1 MIQKKMSGDI
11 TKMESKVFFGFTPRQ
26 VTYSVI
32 AFVSAL
38 LINKIFGFIDFKTR
52 GFIMM
57 TVALPL
63 LGCGFVKFN
72 GLPFEKHLKILIEY
86 NLSPKERVWES
97 EWENEE

>member
-26 VTYSVI
+26 VAYSVI

-72 GLPFEKHLKILIEY
+72 GLPFEKHLKILIKY
-86 NLSPKERVWES
+86 SLSPKERVWES

>member
-26 VTYSVI
+26 MVYSVI
-32 AFVSAL
+32 AFVLAML
-38 LINKIFGFIDFKTR
+38 VNKFFGFIKFETR
-52 GFIMM
+52 GFIIM
-57 TVALPL
+57 TVALPF
-63 LGCGFVKFN
+63 LGCGWVEVN
-72 GLPFEKHLKILIEY
+72 GLPFEKHLWILIKY